1 MLHWTSI
8 AIFHSSLHFTVRV
21 CSYTISPGSTPD
33 LPDFP
38 PIFPTLCYLLCVCNK
53 VVLLEVG
60 FNFPYL
66 WTTREYMAQ
75 FPLHVLL
82 VYSPLHCYTLVQILY
97 VCKCTLCVN
106 NIDVTCTCTDVFT
119 ILTTE
124 NQSGGIY
131 YSYST
136 TGGQRFIAV
145 TGRWK
150 CISSAQSENLHN
162 LEIALCI
169 LRILRLCSNF
179 EIAQHVHNLRTLNF
193 AWQWVIYCVACK
205 MKDIFDACMW
215 HLRRIAIWESEQ
227 PKVLRCF
234 VLSNTE

>member
-1 MLHWTSI
+1 M
-8 AIFHSSLHFTVRV
+8 V
-21 CSYTISPGSTPD
+21 
-33 LPDFP
+33 
-38 PIFPTLCYLLCVCNK
+38 
-53 VVLLEVG
+53 
-60 FNFPYL
+60 
-66 WTTREYMAQ
+66 
-75 FPLHVLL
+75 
-82 VYSPLHCYTLVQILY
+82 HCYIQVHIKYGSIPSPCIISLQSTTLLY
-97 VCKCTLCVN
+97 SSADSIMCVN

-124 NQSGGIY
+124 NQSGGIC

-136 TGGQRFIAV
+136 TGGQGFIAV

-179 EIAQHVHNLRTLNF
+179 EIAQHVHNLRTLTF
-193 AWQWVIYCVACK
+193 AWQWVIYYVPCK